1 MASKVEDGG
10 KQTLWTSATGGKR
23 TYNVRPNRMEQLPL
37 TIPFQRLMGFTI
49 PDAGCFFVCDQN
61 ECWSVHLGRTPEIS
75 ECDGSPY
82 DLAARPDFI
91 GAGVGNNELL
101 KAGRTEI
108 AYDFRPTEEFVA
120 VRWKSRG
127 TSGAIEF
134 GLISGDWFIASLST
148 DGAYAVLAEPDALL
162 VYAAT

>member
-1 MASKVEDGG
+1 M
-10 KQTLWTSATGGKR
+10 GGKR
-23 TYNVRPNRMEQLPL
+23 TFNVRPNRMEQLPL
-37 TIPFQRLMGFTI
+37 TIPFQRLLGFTI
-49 PDAGCFFVCDQN
+49 PDAGRLFVCDHN
-61 ECWSVHLGRTPEIS
+61 ECWSVRLGRAPEIT
-75 ECDGSPY
+75 EYDGSPY

-101 KAGRTEI
+101 KAGGTEI
-108 AYDFRPTEEFVA
+108 DYDFRPNAEFVA

-127 TSGAIEF
+127 GSGSIRF
-134 GLISGDWFIASLST
+134 GLNSGDWFVASLST